1 VVHPTF
7 SFGVIDLDRET
18 TFAEDLRLVKSVRR
32 GLGPRGYR
40 PGPLVINPAGGIDS
54 EHSVVKLHEW
64 MREAVD
70 G

>member
-1 VVHPTF
+1 
-7 SFGVIDLDRET
+7 L
-18 TFAEDLRLVKSVRR
+18 
-32 GLGPRGYR
+32 

-54 EHSVVKLHEW
+54 EHSVAVLHEW